1 MSLARIRETTIF
13 AESRSNFFKEKVA
26 RFMPS
31 AKSAIWNR
39 AEEIV
44 YLLKEGWTLDRLAEK
59 YECHPRT
66 ISAIKR
72 EVGLAQEEKADR
84 GKNQELPACGSS
96 HQSPNRGGLTCNH

>member
-1 MSLARIRETTIF
+1 
-13 AESRSNFFKEKVA
+13 
-26 RFMPS
+26 MPP

-66 ISAIKR
+66 NDIRNRQKR
-72 EVGLAQEEKADR
+72 QHSFLETPQWGIHLGFR
-84 GKNQELPACGSS
+84 
-96 HQSPNRGGLTCNH
+96 R